1 MVFENHRSDLR
12 DGPVEFDSRVL
23 QLTEFG
29 IDPPKSMLI
38 EELLSAEELAGFSF
52 KIKTQGR

>member
-12 DGPVEFDSRVL
+12 DGPVEFDFRII

-29 IDPPKSMLI
+29 IEPLKSILI
-38 EELLSAEELAGFSF
+38 EELLSAEAFAGFSF